1 MSAAEEGHP
10 RETGSAGIG
19 AQQADVEPDKGCPE
33 VANADAALHE
43 TGALAYIYGA
53 MRRIIWATTL
63 LL

>member
-1 MSAAEEGHP
+1 MSAAQEGHP

-19 AQQADVEPDKGCPE
+19 AQQADLEPDKGCHE
-33 VANADAALHE
+33 VANADVALH
-43 TGALAYIYGA
+43 IYGA